1 VDPEASPAD
10 VEARSNGTRSDRVGS
25 QELLAGLSA
34 FLQPASAVLFALAL
48 WRLGA
53 DLGLAGR
60 FVFSDGLLSHWQ
72 LWFAGAAAVQGLAWI
87 LNRRAGGS
95 GDKESA
101 A

>member
-1 VDPEASPAD
+1 V
-10 VEARSNGTRSDRVGS
+10 ARSEKVSS
-25 QELLAGLSA
+25 QDFAAGVSA
-34 FLQPASAVLFALAL
+34 VLQPASAVLFALAL

-53 DLGLAGR
+53 DLGVAGR

-72 LWFAGAAAVQGLAWI
+72 LWFAGAAAVQGLAWL